1 MILKVGIQAFMY
13 QQIDLLSAV
22 VDKSSLQNAFC
33 ICNSYIYIYIYLC
46 IVALPRNTKLRYA
59 KVCVLDPVFDKI

>member
-1 MILKVGIQAFMY
+1 MILEVGIQAFMY

-33 ICNSYIYIYIYLC
+33 ICNSYIYALQLYLETQNLGMQMY
-46 IVALPRNTKLRYA
+46 VY
-59 KVCVLDPVFDKI
+59 